1 MARSD
6 EAFPAPIRVERD
18 NYRSSSIFPRSD
30 SIPALAYLVQSR
42 QWVMGR
48 CGRQADSTAALSPA
62 PEMPGAFRHFR
73 FVPGGDHGEDIPGQ
87 RLRAKLGITPVE
99 YFSPEV
105 AQGRKLAV
113 MT

>member
-1 MARSD
+1 VSEKDGRTELIRLVVFVFISELGQRAAVADRPMAR
-6 EAFPAPIRVERD
+6 
-18 NYRSSSIFPRSD
+18 
-30 SIPALAYLVQSR
+30 LVY
-42 QWVMGR
+42 
-48 CGRQADSTAALSPA
+48 PA
-62 PEMPGAFRHFR
+62 PEIAGAFRYLR